1 MRVVRQGLVC
11 HHTLGDPI
19 DDRYELIS
27 AAASFVSI
35 RLTPENAAVELER
48 VIDKAHEESR
58 PADLT
63 FPMDL
68 VLMPITSHPIKGSPS

>member
-19 DDRYELIS
+19 DDRFELIS
-27 AAASFVSI
+27 AAASFV

-48 VIDKAHEESR
+48 VIDKAHVESR

-63 FPMDL
+63 FLMDL